1 MNIQGKTDKG
11 ILRHSN
17 QDAFSFGTFDDGA
30 VWAVVCDGMG
40 GANGGNIASSIAVE
54 NLSASLQSGYRPNMS
69 EMSVKNLLTSAVN
82 AANVK
87 VFSKSR
93 EDASLSGMGTTVVA
107 VLIFSNTTYIAHAG
121 DSRAYAFADGQL
133 VQLTRDHSIVQRLI
147 EEGKITK
154 DEAKIHPRKNVITR
168 ALGVDESVDVEFT
181 VADLSNGSTMLICTD
196 GLTNFASNEEIVELL
211 SSEPRDNVVDRL
223 IDTANNNGGGDNI
236 TAVVIDTV
244 H

>member
-1 MNIQGKTDKG
+1 
-11 ILRHSN
+11 
-17 QDAFSFGTFDDGA
+17 
-30 VWAVVCDGMG
+30 MG

-93 EDASLSGMGTTVVA
+93 EDASLGGMGTTVVA
-107 VLIFSNTTYIAHAG
+107 VLIFSNTAYIAHAG